1 MKPRLKV
8 LGAETLGVRGLAC
21 LVSVRGREVLVDP
34 GVALGFSRHGLRPHP
49 IQAAFAEAVKAV
61 IRRAWGVVSDVVV
74 THLHGDHLPL
84 RDANP
89 FQLSLESLNGVAG
102 NTPTLWV
109 GASGLS
115 RREEGRLE
123 ELVKVFRRGN
133 LVGGETE
140 SPDGLIGLAG
150 PYSHGLS
157 GGSKVFIVRVGW
169 PGECVAH
176 LSDTQ
181 LLVEGVISKVREW
194 GPRLIITDGPPTYR
208 LFGNAR
214 EAALRRAEGV
224 LRRLAGL
231 ADYVIVDH
239 HVARSIDG
247 LEWLDRVRR
256 EVGER
261 VMCAA
266 DYEGLPRLPLEAWRR
281 ELYEAF
287 PEPNEWFV
295 LREYRGVGEA
305 MEEYGDVAYAL
316 LKGLPLGRTLGGEE
330 LLGILRELAEER
342 ALTREHLKGL
352 T

>member
-1 MKPRLKV
+1 M
-8 LGAETLGVRGLAC
+8 GVRGLAC
-21 LVSVRGREVLVDP
+21 LVSVGGREVLVDP
-34 GVALGFSRHGLRPHP
+34 GVALGFSRHGLHPHP

-61 IRRAWGVVSDVVV
+61 IRRAWGVASDVVV

-89 FQLSLESLNGVAG
+89 FQLSLESLDGVAG
-102 NTPTLWV
+102 GAPTLWV

-115 RREEGRLE
+115 GREVRRLE
-123 ELVKVFRRGN
+123 DLVELFGRGN
-133 LVGGETE
+133 LVGGEVE
-140 SPDGLIGLAG
+140 SEDGLIGLSG
-150 PYSHGLS
+150 PYDHGL
-157 GGSKVFIVRVGW
+157 GGGAKVFIVRVGW

-194 GPRLIITDGPPTYR
+194 GPRVIVTDGPPTYR
-208 LFGNAR
+208 LFGSAR
-214 EAALRRAEGV
+214 EAALRRAGKI

-239 HVARSIDG
+239 HVARSVDG
-247 LEWLDRVRR
+247 LEWLDGVAR
-256 EVGER
+256 EVGDR

-266 DYEGLPRLPLEAWRR
+266 DYERLPRLPLEAWRR

-295 LREYRGVGEA
+295 LRTYRGVGEA
-305 MEEYGDVAYAL
+305 MEGYGDVAFAL
-316 LKGLPLGRTLGGEE
+316 LKGLPLRRTLTGGEV
-330 LLGILRELAEER
+330 LPLLRELSSNR
-342 ALTREHLKGL
+342 VLKHSMRRG
-352 T
+352 